1 MLSFLSSIYFAFLGS
16 YCVLAI
22 AYFDRSLRHLLD
34 SLFFL
39 ISAFLVFVC
48 AIRINSPDQITYA
61 KIFHLMPDLTAFTNA
76 SRYISIPEIAERY
89 FWVDY
94 GLALFL
100 STVKTFTSDQMW
112 MFAIAAF
119 INIFVAVWFCRRFSP
134 EPILSFCLFMSWYFY
149 STVGAM
155 RHGFALA
162 VFMLLFGYVL
172 ERKWLR
178 AATIWSIG
186 ISVHKVLLLLAP
198 FYFAFKWFG
207 YQTVM
212 LLALIVCLMIA
223 FIGGGAFF
231 LTFELLGDWMPIQF
245 ADKIMEY
252 RDAHLVRGDQ
262 FGGAI
267 DLMSGLL
274 LKSVMVCFA
283 LIYFHKGMEK
293 RFPGY
298 NILAASYIF
307 GSCVMLFAADFKIV
321 ADRANHLFSIPEI
334 ILLPML
340 MYRVSPLWVGR
351 FVVIMLA
358 ILQMYLLYGNELRP
372 YETNFLS

>member
-16 YCVLAI
+16 YCVLAM
-22 AYFDRSLRHLLD
+22 AYCDRSLRQSID
-34 SLFFL
+34 YLFFL
-39 ISAFLVFVC
+39 ISAFLAFVC

-61 KIFHLMPDLTAFTNA
+61 QIFDLMPDLKAFTDA
-76 SRYISIPEIAERY
+76 SRYISIPGKGEDY

-94 GLALFL
+94 GFALFL
-100 STVKTFTSDQMW
+100 STVKTFTNEQIW

-149 STVGAM
+149 STIGAM

-162 VFMLLFGYVL
+162 VFMLFLGFVL

-186 ISVHKVLLLLAP
+186 ISVHKVLLMLAP

-207 YQTVM
+207 YRTVM
-212 LLALIVCLMIA
+212 LPGLIVCLMIA

-231 LTFELLGDWMPIQF
+231 LTIELLGDWMPTKF
-245 ADKIMEY
+245 DDKIVEY
-252 RDAHLVRGDQ
+252 RNAYLVRRDQ
-262 FGGAI
+262 FGGPV

-283 LIYFHKGMEK
+283 LIYFYKGMEK

-298 NILAASYIF
+298 NIFAASYIF

-340 MYRVSPLWVGR
+340 MYRFSPLWVGR
-351 FVVIMLA
+351 FAVILLA